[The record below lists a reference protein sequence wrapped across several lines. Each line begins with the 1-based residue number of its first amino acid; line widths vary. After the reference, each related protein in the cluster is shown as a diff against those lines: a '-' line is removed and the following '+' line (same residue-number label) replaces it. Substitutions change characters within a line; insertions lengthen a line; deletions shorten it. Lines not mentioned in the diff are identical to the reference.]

1 MALYLYV
8 NAALYLL
15 FALWSTVSPWK
26 VSANIGYMAL
36 SASGRSEF
44 LVVYGGLELGLA
56 ALFAYLAAQPQLQR
70 PGVLIALFFYVPI
83 VVYRLVTVL
92 KFWPVSRTTLAVGSL
107 ELALL
112 LWGVLVLVFSRVG
125 AETLR

>member
-15 FALWSTVSPWK
+15 FAVWSTLTPLK
-26 VSANIGYMAL
+26 VATNIGYEVL

-56 ALFAYLAAQPQLQR
+56 ALFAYTAANPQLQR
-70 PGVLIALFFYVPI
+70 PGLLIALFFYAPI
-83 VVYRLVTVL
+83 VAYRVITVV
-92 KFWPVSRTTLAVGSL
+92 KFWPVRPMTLYVGSL
-107 ELALL
+107 EATLL
-112 LWGVLVLVFSRVG
+112 LWGLVLLMLNRAG
-125 AETLR
+125 AAQPG